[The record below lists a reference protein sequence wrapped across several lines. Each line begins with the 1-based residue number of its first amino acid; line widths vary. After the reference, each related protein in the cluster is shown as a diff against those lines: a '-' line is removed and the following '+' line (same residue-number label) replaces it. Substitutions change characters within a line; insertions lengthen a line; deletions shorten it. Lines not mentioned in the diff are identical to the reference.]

1 MGGGTVMSW
10 QLSLRSSH
18 GEKVTSRPNTDKG
31 ASLAPWGV
39 EVEVEEVRA
48 SRGAPIIAW
57 VKLIR

>member
-1 MGGGTVMSW
+1 MSW